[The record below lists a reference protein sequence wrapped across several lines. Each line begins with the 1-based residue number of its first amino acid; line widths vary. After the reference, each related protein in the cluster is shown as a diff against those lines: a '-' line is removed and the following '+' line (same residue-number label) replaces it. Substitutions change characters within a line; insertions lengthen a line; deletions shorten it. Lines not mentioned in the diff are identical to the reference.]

1 MNNLS
6 YFDKK
11 RISNIV
17 WTITKKY
24 GYELDFS
31 LIQEDYFDYD
41 IVYNSIIIGSLY
53 NILDYTMILDFIN
66 LAKSK
71 INKNKELLNI
81 FFMCIETSCVTK
93 NTQFIENIKNIR
105 RDNYKKIVKVLNTG
119 KNKDKLYNMLRLA
132 YYDEYLKNTMIYP
145 NSIKQIIK
153 SIQK

>member
-93 NTQFIENIKNIR
+93 NNQFI
-105 RDNYKKIVKVLNTG
+105 
-119 KNKDKLYNMLRLA
+119 
-132 YYDEYLKNTMIYP
+132 
-145 NSIKQIIK
+145 
-153 SIQK
+153 

>member
-93 NTQFIENIKNIR
+93 NTQFIENI
-105 RDNYKKIVKVLNTG
+105 
-119 KNKDKLYNMLRLA
+119 
-132 YYDEYLKNTMIYP
+132 
-145 NSIKQIIK
+145 
-153 SIQK
+153 